1 MRFQFVPVLVLA
13 STISCA
19 FGQGPRGA
27 DEVKPPSP
35 SQKQPATEAE
45 KLKGRRVMVIDEG
58 AEIKTREN
66 GVVWRAYLGET
77 LTVSLV
83 NKEWLWIFE
92 RQGWMHVSKVVP
104 FETAVYE
111 MNARIKKSR
120 RAENFGLR
128 GIAYLNQGDIKAA
141 IKDFNEVIRRN
152 PNDPNA
158 YVNRGNAYREQGDL
172 EKAIDNYSKAINLD
186 NSHFLAMNNR
196 ALIQTQLE
204 KYDLAL
210 KDLNAAVLLNQEYP
224 EAHNARGDVFRIQKR
239 YEDAEKEFTQAIKLY
254 PRYADA
260 YVNRAAVRIKLEK
273 YEDARKDYSQAVLL
287 APDDSSGMND
297 FAWFLATCPDEE
309 FRNGDRAVDI
319 ATTAVELTRERD
331 WSSLDTLGA
340 AYAEA
345 KKYAQA
351 ERFAEKALKLAPED
365 EQATIKRH
373 LLMYKKMQP
382 IRSR

>member
-1 MRFQFVPVLVLA
+1 MRFHLVPVFVLA
-13 STISCA
+13 GMMTCA
-19 FGQGPRGA
+19 FGQESKKT
-27 DEVKPPSP
+27 DDVKPPSP
-35 SQKQPATEAE
+35 SQSKPATEAE

-58 AEIKTREN
+58 AEIRTREN

-83 NKEWLWIFE
+83 NQDWLWIFE
-92 RQGWMHVSKVVP
+92 RQGWLHVSKIVP

-128 GIAYLNQGDIKAA
+128 GIAHLNQGDVKAA

-158 YVNRGNAYREQGDL
+158 YVNRGNAYREQGQFK
-172 EKAIDNYSKAINLD
+172 KAIDDYSKAVNLD
-186 NSHFLAMNNR
+186 NDHFLAMHNR
-196 ALIQTQLE
+196 ALLQTQLE

-224 EAHNARGDVFRIQKR
+224 EAHNARGDVYQLQDR
-239 YEDAEKEFTQAIKLY
+239 YEEAEKEFTQAIKLY

-260 YVNRAAVRIKLEK
+260 YINRAAVRIELEK
-273 YEDARKDYSQAVLL
+273 YDDARKDYSQATLL
-287 APDDSSGMND
+287 APDDASGMND
-297 FAWFLATCPDEE
+297 FAWFLATCPDKE

-345 KKYAQA
+345 EKFAQA
-351 ERFAEKALKLAPED
+351 ERFAEKARKLAPEE
-365 EQATIKRH
+365 EQDVVKRH
-373 LLMYKKMQP
+373 LSTYKKRKP